1 MHTIPARIA
10 GMANRRTNGR
20 LLLVL
25 ALVAISGMPRSVA
38 AQRRVGSDSATRSTR
53 YFRDMAYGSA
63 LGLAWAGVDQLS
75 NDPPEWGKGWRG
87 YGKRAASDVGEFL
100 IQESVTHLLANA
112 MDRPLDYQRCRCSH
126 TSRRIGWALQA
137 AVTDPMPNDTH
148 PIAIPRIV
156 GAYAGSFALA
166 SWRPD
171 TRSGRIQTALV
182 NGTVSLAI
190 GGAINLYHELRR

>member
-1 MHTIPARIA
+1 MHTLAARFTV
-10 GMANRRTNGR
+10 ANRTNGR
-20 LLLVL
+20 LLLIA
-25 ALVAISGMPRSVA
+25 ALVAISSMPRALS
-38 AQRRVGSDSATRSTR
+38 AQRRVGPDSATRINR
-53 YFRDMAYGSA
+53 YYRDIAWGTV
-63 LGLAWAGVDQLS
+63 LGLAWAGVDQLHE
-75 NDPPEWGKGWRG
+75 DPQEWGKGWPG
-87 YGKRAASDVGEFL
+87 YGKRAASSVGQMV
-100 IQESVTHLLANA
+100 IQVTVTHLLANA

-156 GAYAGSFALA
+156 GAYAGSFAQA

-171 TRSGRIQTALV
+171 TRTGRIQTALV

-190 GGAINLYHELRR
+190 GGLTNIYYELRR